1 MIKDMMELKPTES
14 PLSDFDIIQVEIHR
28 CPKCECQFNIFFF
41 RQSIQL
47 IFMSFLVHTDGRF
60 QSPSNSSHVPLEI

>member
-28 CPKCECQFNIFFF
+28 CPKCERQFNIFFF
-41 RQSIQL
+41 QAVYSAHIYV
-47 IFMSFLVHTDGRF
+47 F
-60 QSPSNSSHVPLEI
+60 SSTHWWQVSEPI